1 MKTFHLHSFLTGNL
15 CIQNMF
21 KRNAICAG
29 VFVVAMGAPSVFA
42 QCDPSSAGNFTD
54 TEFNTGADGS
64 STGGVDDNGGWN
76 EEAPYPY
83 MEAGQKIIGD
93 SFRVKGVVGTY
104 VNPANTNVSRD
115 MDWIRFSVPEGCA
128 ISATLSMSDRNGIPV
143 NGSNVRSVLFIKQGS
158 DPDTAL
164 DLYGADG
171 GCPHQLTWWS
181 GGDRYTD
188 QIPVTAGDVLII
200 VTTPFDNQSPIP
212 LAHGGPMSYGLNV
225 TIHSFTP
232 CIGDVDGS
240 GQVDSADV
248 ASVLLSFGPCDWC
261 EGQDL
266 DQSGEVDN
274 GDVALVLLNMGQC
287 Q

>member
-1 MKTFHLHSFLTGNL
+1 LIIAVNEKRVSMKTFHLYSFLTGPV

-21 KRNAICAG
+21 KRPALCAG
-29 VFVVAMGAPSVFA
+29 VFVVAMGTPSVFA

-64 STGGVDDNGGWN
+64 STGGVDNNGGWN

-104 VNPANTNVSRD
+104 VNPASTNVSRD

-181 GGDRYTD
+181 GEDRYTD
-188 QIPVTAGDVLII
+188 QIPVAEGDVLII

-212 LAHGGPMSYGLNV
+212 LAHGGPMS
-225 TIHSFTP
+225 
-232 CIGDVDGS
+232 
-240 GQVDSADV
+240 
-248 ASVLLSFGPCDWC
+248 
-261 EGQDL
+261 
-266 DQSGEVDN
+266 
-274 GDVALVLLNMGQC
+274 
-287 Q
+287 